1 MARFDYKVVLITGGG
16 TGIGRTTALAFAR
29 EGARIVIGDV
39 AEAAAQETASLVEQA
54 GGKALFVKTD
64 VTKPNEV
71 ETLVKRAVAAFG
83 NLHFAINNA
92 GIEGENDKTVHDA
105 SEATFSKVLE
115 VNVTGVFN
123 CMKAELRYWMENK
136 KKGVIVNTASIAG
149 INGFPYHGA
158 YSASKFA
165 VVGLTKTAALEYAR
179 KGIRINAVC
188 PGFTLTPML
197 TEAIK
202 GKEELAERTFAAI
215 PMKRLAQPEEIS
227 SAILFLCSDESS
239 YMTGHAH
246 IVDGGLCAF

>member
-1 MARFDYKVVLITGGG
+1 MARFERKVVLITGGG

-39 AEAAAQETASLVEQA
+39 AEAAAQETVSLVEQA
-54 GGKALFVKTD
+54 GGKARFFNAD
-64 VTKPNEV
+64 VTNADEV
-71 ETLVKRAVAAFG
+71 ESLVTRAVQAFG
-83 NLHFAINNA
+83 DLHIAINNA
-92 GIEGENDKTVHDA
+92 GIEGENDKAVADA
-105 SEATFSKVLE
+105 DTATFRKVLD

-123 CMKAELRYWMENK
+123 CMKAELRYWMSEK
-136 KKGVIVNTASIAG
+136 KKGVMVNTASIAG
-149 INGFPYHGA
+149 INGFPYHSA

-197 TEAIK
+197 TESIK

-215 PMKRLAQPEEIS
+215 PMKRLAHPEEIS

-239 YMTGHAH
+239 YMTGHTH
-246 IVDGGLCAF
+246 VVDGGLCAF